1 MITKFSSEEFTK
13 VAFVGENGASIKM
26 SSACKNGGGGGCYQC
41 KCSPKKEVNLNKGG
55 VYVI

>member
-13 VAFVGENGASIKM
+13 VAFVGENGTPIKM

-41 KCSPKKEVNLNKGG
+41 KCSPKKK
-55 VYVI
+55 